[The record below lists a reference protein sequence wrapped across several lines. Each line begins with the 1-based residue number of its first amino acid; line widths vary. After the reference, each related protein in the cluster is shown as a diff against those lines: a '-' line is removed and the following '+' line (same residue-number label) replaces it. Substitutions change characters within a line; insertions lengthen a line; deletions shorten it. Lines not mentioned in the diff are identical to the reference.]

1 MASYFCGPCAT
12 GGVSDP
18 SPARLRRATWVS
30 LCGVLASCWGR
41 RVRALLGGFRA
52 PSNSAVPFQ
61 TGLLKAGHP
70 LFLKPRSSV
79 YAVVLS
85 LCLLS
90 RGRLYSRCAVLSSSP
105 PALLPPAP
113 AAPSSSVH
121 ARSSARRCC
130 RRTCAPARS
139 SPHTLLH
146 ATPRNH
152 HQFTDVP
159 DCRGAW
165 RCAASRPATRAHTA
179 PPRLPQHTLAHG
191 MPPHRRLVGREEEL

>member
-1 MASYFCGPCAT
+1 MRPRTS
-12 GGVSDP
+12 VV
-18 SPARLRRATWVS
+18 PALPAEFPTLPLPGFVGLPGSRSA
-30 LCGVLASCWGR
+30 GCW
-41 RVRALLGGFRA
+41 RVVGAGAFAPYWGGFRA

-61 TGLLKAGHP
+61 IGLFKAGHP
-70 LFLKPRSSV
+70 LFLKPRLSAYS
-79 YAVVLS
+79 AVLS

-105 PALLPPAP
+105 PALLPTAP

-121 ARSSARRCC
+121 ARSSAWRCC
-130 RRTCAPARS
+130 RRTCAPVRS

-191 MPPHRRLVGREEEL
+191 MPLLIVVS

>member
-1 MASYFCGPCAT
+1 MVPALSAEF
-12 GGVSDP
+12 SDP

-61 TGLLKAGHP
+61 IGLFKAGHP
-70 LFLKPRSSV
+70 LFLKPRLSAYS
-79 YAVVLS
+79 AVLS

-105 PALLPPAP
+105 PALLPTAP

-130 RRTCAPARS
+130 RRTCAPVRS

-159 DCRGAW
+159 DCRGSVEV
-165 RCAASRPATRAHTA
+165 RCFPACYPRTHCPAEATTAYTRTWNA
-179 PPRLPQHTLAHG
+179 
-191 MPPHRRLVGREEEL
+191 PPHRRLVGREEEL